1 MNRPNSLV
9 SSAFAPF
16 TAILLAGALHAQEA
30 TPAQPPTKPAS
41 ASNLP
46 VLITGATI
54 LQAGQAPIEDG
65 VLVVGGGKIT
75 ALGARGKV
83 TLPESSTTIDAT
95 GHFITP
101 GLIDAHALVGIAPDD
116 LNEQGEEVTPALN
129 VLDAVDPD
137 HPRFKEMR
145 DSGTTTVHVSP
156 GNRAVIGGLGAVVQ
170 TGGSLADMVL
180 NPEVGLRM
188 AMGQEPSRG
197 NRAIRGGN
205 VDSIYYR
212 RPTTRMGVVWSVRE
226 AFFKAQ
232 KYAERTIDPD
242 KPSPPSP
249 GMEVLVRALQ
259 GELMVFTTARAEQDI
274 RTAIRL
280 AKEFGYKIVLDEA
293 VDTHLALDEIE
304 GADVAVLFSAPSVI
318 DDSRDGATPKLHTL
332 TQLDERGI
340 DFAIQTGT
348 SGRALPL
355 VREATFAVRNGLSV
369 DKALAAITTVPAK
382 LLGVDDQ
389 VGTLEMGKQADFVVW
404 TAHPF
409 SPIAKAASVWIAG
422 KRVDSGADSAANQ

>member
-1 MNRPNSLV
+1 M
-9 SSAFAPF
+9 
-16 TAILLAGALHAQEA
+16 
-30 TPAQPPTKPAS
+30 
-41 ASNLP
+41 
-46 VLITGATI
+46 
-54 LQAGQAPIEDG
+54 
-65 VLVVGGGKIT
+65 
-75 ALGARGKV
+75 

-212 RPTTRMGVVWSVRE
+212 RPHHAHGCGLVCARSVL
-226 AFFKAQ
+226 Q
-232 KYAERTIDPD
+232 GAEVRRTHDRSD

-293 VDTHLALDEIE
+293 VDTHLRTRRNRRRRRRR
-304 GADVAVLFSAPSVI
+304 AVQRAQRHRRQPRRR
-318 DDSRDGATPKLHTL
+318 DSQLHTL